1 MPKHYLTRLHF
12 VTKSVYTRSLI
23 VYRNDK
29 TAAPNTLTQRQ
40 PTKPRAARF
49 GEGNETHGG
58 CADAPFGVEI
68 KPETTILAAE
78 ITGVDEGFEPFGRH
92 WIITGTGCGG
102 KEDRR
107 DRWRDRI
114 GIAAS
119 ASLSLVI
126 YRGKGGPAQ
135 TCSSI
140 LPKRHH
146 ARAIRRLGFVK
157 ENRPPVEGVLPAR
170 EDEIGF
176 HVIDKTDR
184 APAKRTQNFQQ

>member
-23 VYRNDK
+23 VYRNDE
-29 TAAPNTLTQRQ
+29 TAARNTLTQRQ
-40 PTKPRAARF
+40 TTEPRAARF

-58 CADAPFGVEI
+58 CPDAPLGVEVE
-68 KPETTILAAE
+68 PEAAVFAAE
-78 ITGVDEGFEPFGRH
+78 ISGVDEGFEPFGRFG
-92 WIITGTGCGG
+92 IVTGTGCGG

-126 YRGKGGPAQ
+126 YRDKGGPVQ

-140 LPKRHH
+140 LPKRLHS
-146 ARAIRRLGFVK
+146 RAIRRPGFVK
-157 ENRPPVEGVLPAR
+157 EN
-170 EDEIGF
+170 
-176 HVIDKTDR
+176 
-184 APAKRTQNFQQ
+184 